1 MTIINA
7 FIGYFQE
14 NQAEKALNGIKA
26 LLSLSANVR
35 RDGIRSEVEAA
46 EVVVGDIVILSAGD
60 KVPADLRLIDAH
72 NLRVE
77 ESALTGESTAVDKQT
92 AALDEDTILNDRTN
106 MAFSGTSVATGS
118 GVGIVTAI
126 GAATELGKINQAIT
140 EVEDLKTPL
149 LRQIGAFGK
158 TIALFVVG
166 VAVVMYVFGYFVRD
180 FPAGELL
187 LSVIALAV
195 AAIPEGLPAVLSII
209 LAVGVQRMAKRK
221 AIIRSL
227 PSVETLGSVSV
238 ICSDKTGTLTKK

>member
-1 MTIINA
+1 MEDKWHHLNVEAIEQKLNSKIESGLSQAEANERLTEHGRNELPEKKKESKIKKFLNHFNDVLIYILLGAAVITFLLGHYIDTSVILLVTIINA

-46 EVVVGDIVILSAGD
+46 EVVVGDVVILSAGD

-126 GAATELGKINQAIT
+126 GAATELARSTRQS
-140 EVEDLKTPL
+140 
-149 LRQIGAFGK
+149 LRSR
-158 TIALFVVG
+158 T
-166 VAVVMYVFGYFVRD
+166 
-180 FPAGELL
+180 
-187 LSVIALAV
+187 
-195 AAIPEGLPAVLSII
+195 
-209 LAVGVQRMAKRK
+209 
-221 AIIRSL
+221 
-227 PSVETLGSVSV
+227 
-238 ICSDKTGTLTKK
+238 